1 MIDDAW
7 PYRVPLQED
16 ELLSSFLIRNAH
28 VHGTTPYRFLSYYW
42 PGRQIWNRDTDR
54 TADSVWLDELGLLAD
69 VPTGRLE
76 ASTLLPFRR
85 VLGSTLRNGD
95 TPLLLSISIF
105 HRTRRRH
112 GLQFCPAC
120 LAEGRHWFRR
130 IWRLGFVVV
139 CPEHG
144 IALLD
149 ACPAC
154 GSPVVPHRSLRLDLT
169 RCHQCGAFLG
179 SRVRANLPATG
190 ALEWQANLLGAL
202 SGSTRDVGPFSL
214 AEVFATVRSLLSIL
228 TVRSMHAAL
237 RDEFHLAPATLPVS
251 RLQFEHAR
259 ATERALMMETLAAW
273 LASWPATFRIGA
285 NTVSLTQ
292 RTFHR
297 LRQPPTLRMELKRLP
312 TGNGR
317 NRHYV
322 PKVFDRKLL
331 RLARTDR
338 KAYRALRAERLQALA
353 GFA

>member
-1 MIDDAW
+1 MIDSPW
-7 PYRVPLQED
+7 PYCVPLRED

-28 VHGTTPYRFLSYYW
+28 VHGTTPYRFLSYFW
-42 PGRQIWNRDTDR
+42 PARHIWNRDTDR
-54 TADSVWLDELGLLAD
+54 TADSIWLNELELLAG
-69 VPTGRLE
+69 VPAGSLE

-85 VLGSTLRNGD
+85 VLGSMLHNGD
-95 TPLLLSISIF
+95 TPLLLSISVF

-139 CPEHG
+139 CPEHR

-169 RCHQCGAFLG
+169 RCHQCDAFLG
-179 SRVRANLPATG
+179 SQTRANLPAAG
-190 ALEWQANLLGAL
+190 ALEWQTHLLGAL
-202 SGSTRDVGPFSL
+202 SGSSQHVGPFSA
-214 AEVFATVRSLLSIL
+214 AEAFATVRSLLSIL
-228 TVRSMHAAL
+228 TARSIHSAL
-237 RDEFHLAPATLPVS
+237 RDTFHLPPATLPVS

-259 ATERALMMETLAAW
+259 TTERALMMETLAAW
-273 LASWPATFRIGA
+273 LASWPETFRIGA

-292 RTFHR
+292 RTLQR
-297 LRQPPTLRMELKRLP
+297 LRQPPTLRMEVKRLP
-312 TGNGR
+312 VGNGR
-317 NRHYV
+317 DRHYV

-331 RLARTDR
+331 RLARIDR

-353 GFA
+353 GLA